1 MFEGGC
7 VEGGEEKKVEL
18 ENQKPRRLEWNVSV
32 FLNGVTSEM
41 SQSTCK

>member
-1 MFEGGC
+1 MRLE
-7 VEGGEEKKVEL
+7 VGERWEWKVEL
-18 ENQKPRRLEWNVSV
+18 ENQKPRGLEWNVSV